1 MYRYKKYWSRKA
13 SNKKRPRPRRK
24 KERILSMKKCL
35 AILAILAIGLTL
47 PSCSKDNGQ
56 TPTLETE
63 GTTTQGTS
71 GTTSPSGRACGYHGY
86 YGEHL
91 LFRIGYHRFHK
102 TDLKDGL
109 YLQKYNDGSITSP
122 TASATETPTEPSAAP
137 PAGDGARTEDERVG
151 DRGFQYGIRPH
162 HRPAG
167 GNFGGQQRPICQ
179 RIPAAVS

>member
-1 MYRYKKYWSRKA
+1 
-13 SNKKRPRPRRK
+13 
-24 KERILSMKKCL
+24 MKKCL

-71 GTTSPSGRACGYHGY
+71 GTTSPSGGACGYHGY

-109 YLQKYNDGSITSP
+109 YLQKYNDGSHHLPHRFRDGNTDGTVGSP
-122 TASATETPTEPSAAP
+122 A
-137 PAGDGARTEDERVG
+137 AGDGAPNRR
-151 DRGFQYGIRPH
+151 
-162 HRPAG
+162 
-167 GNFGGQQRPICQ
+167 
-179 RIPAAVS
+179 